1 MRTSSTTPLHRFRRM
16 ASSLWWPGT
25 RWRALCGYAVAAVA
39 LTLPVWAHPATT
51 WPGGPGDS
59 MAYVQFIGWFPFAV
73 SHGLNPLLDTY
84 VNLPRG
90 TNLMWD
96 GAFPFGALVLSPVT
110 WLFGAI
116 VSYNVALVAG
126 LTLDGWCTYVWL
138 RRHTQY
144 AVSAWVGG
152 LVMVLGPFAATRA
165 HGHLVFVMFFSVPL
179 LFIAIERVL
188 SEPRHRHIRWGV
200 AIGGLVAVQLLCA
213 EEIVALFAVAVGST
227 LVIAALMF
235 PRAAKDRL
243 LPTVKTLAVA
253 LAVFL
258 VITAIP
264 LGFQF
269 LGPGRLVGTIQAPN
283 TYVTDVVNLVIP
295 GWATALQP
303 NFATVLAG
311 HWTGGVMEND
321 AYIGIPLLLVS
332 IYTVVRCWRDPW
344 LRVIAVGT
352 VVALVWS
359 LGAYLHVDGVTHHLL
374 PLPGRLLAYLPVF
387 ANILPARFELF
398 MDLGLAA
405 ILATFVERAA
415 LSGGWRARVAGG
427 VALLLIC
434 VTLAPTMPLPVY
446 VTDTPRY
453 FLSGGDVNRL
463 PAGTVALVVPYGDGE
478 TAMDPL
484 VWQAESGFRVRMV
497 AGAIYTAG
505 PNGRPSFGGS
515 LWPSGTVLDC
525 VMQVLQGG
533 GSPLACAGD
542 PVAATRAALDRIGVK
557 VILMGPLAY
566 GTDPALQ
573 RPMEAFLTEVAG
585 AAPRMNE
592 GAMVWSYT
600 G

>member
-1 MRTSSTTPLHRFRRM
+1 
-16 ASSLWWPGT
+16 
-25 RWRALCGYAVAAVA
+25 
-39 LTLPVWAHPATT
+39 
-51 WPGGPGDS
+51 
-59 MAYVQFIGWFPFAV
+59 
-73 SHGLNPLLDTY
+73 
-84 VNLPRG
+84 
-90 TNLMWD
+90 
-96 GAFPFGALVLSPVT
+96 
-110 WLFGAI
+110 
-116 VSYNVALVAG
+116 
-126 LTLDGWCTYVWL
+126 
-138 RRHTQY
+138 
-144 AVSAWVGG
+144 
-152 LVMVLGPFAATRA
+152 
-165 HGHLVFVMFFSVPL
+165 
-179 LFIAIERVL
+179 
-188 SEPRHRHIRWGV
+188 
-200 AIGGLVAVQLLCA
+200 
-213 EEIVALFAVAVGST
+213 
-227 LVIAALMF
+227 
-235 PRAAKDRL
+235 
-243 LPTVKTLAVA
+243 
-253 LAVFL
+253 
-258 VITAIP
+258 
-264 LGFQF
+264 
-269 LGPGRLVGTIQAPN
+269 
-283 TYVTDVVNLVIP
+283 
-295 GWATALQP
+295 
-303 NFATVLAG
+303 
-311 HWTGGVMEND
+311 
-321 AYIGIPLLLVS
+321 
-332 IYTVVRCWRDPW
+332 
-344 LRVIAVGT
+344 
-352 VVALVWS
+352 
-359 LGAYLHVDGVTHHLL
+359 
-374 PLPGRLLAYLPVF
+374 
-387 ANILPARFELF
+387 

-484 VWQAESGFRVRMV
+484 VWQAELGFRVRMV